1 LSLAP
6 ASSRGAFLNAR
17 FAVNG
22 IQCAARSFG
31 TLTLAGRGLLS
42 SMAAS
47 SSSGVGE
54 FHLKLSASPAYGN
67 ADTAHIC
74 TAVGEFEGDGEPRAR
89 RRSRTLRLANPH
101 CGVSRWCTIEP
112 TPKWP
117 DGRQA
122 TWSSKPACF

>member
-74 TAVGEFEGDGEPRAR
+74 TAVGEFEGDGSRAR
-89 RRSRTLRLANPH
+89 GADPERFGLRIRTAASAA
-101 CGVSRWCTIEP
+101 GCTIEP

-122 TWSSKPACF
+122 A

>member
-1 LSLAP
+1 MSLAP

-31 TLTLAGRGLLS
+31 TLTLVGRGLLS

-47 SSSGVGE
+47 LSSGVGE
-54 FHLKLSASPAYGN
+54 FDLKLSASPAYGN

-74 TAVGEFEGDGEPRAR
+74 TAVGEFEGDGGKPGAHRSEIGGADPEHFGFGILGVEP
-89 RRSRTLRLANPH
+89 
-101 CGVSRWCTIEP
+101 EQ
-112 TPKWP
+112 
-117 DGRQA
+117 RQ
-122 TWSSKPACF
+122 PRNGQF